1 MDIERA
7 ELLIEGDAAVPFPID
22 AFARYCLIEGID
34 QLGFL
39 QQQMNHIENFEE
51 QRPWTP

>member
-1 MDIERA
+1 M
-7 ELLIEGDAAVPFPID
+7 PFPID
-22 AFARYCLIEGID
+22 AFARYCLVEGID

-39 QQQMNHIENFEE
+39 QQQMNRITTFEE